1 MVAMIRCACP
11 GVSDGSAVSIV
22 GRPTMSFISA
32 GRIIVFLAVCS
43 VGAIL
48 AGCSATDLVNA
59 LVPGKGYVE
68 KADLTYGEG
77 ARRRLDVYV
86 PAAGAKPAPVVIF
99 FYGGG
104 WTAGD
109 KDMYLFA
116 GQAFASRGYVTV
128 IPDYRLYPAVHYP
141 AFLQDAAAAVR
152 WTADH
157 IAEQGGDP
165 TRIYLVGHSAG
176 AYIAAMLTLDRRWLG
191 AVGLDPRRQIRAT
204 VGLAGPYDFLPL
216 DTDQLKAIF
225 GPPDQWPSTQPIN
238 HVEGDASPLL
248 LVAGSEDEVVRPAN
262 VAHLADRIRAKGG
275 RVEEKYY
282 YGIGHMKL
290 MGALAAPLRFVAPVL
305 DDTVAF
311 MNDNR

>member
-1 MVAMIRCACP
+1 MVAMIRCVRP
-11 GVSDGSAVSIV
+11 GVSDGIAVSID
-22 GRPTMSFISA
+22 GRPTMSLVSA
-32 GRIIVFLAVCS
+32 GRIIVLLAACS
-43 VGAIL
+43 AGLPL
-48 AGCSATDLVNA
+48 AGCSATDVVNV

-68 KADLTYGEG
+68 KAGLSYGDG
-77 ARRRLDVYV
+77 PRQKLDVYV
-86 PAAGAKPAPVVIF
+86 PAAAAKPAPVVIF

-116 GQAFASRGYVTV
+116 GQAFASRGFVTV
-128 IPDYRLYPAVHYP
+128 IPDYRLYPEVSYP

-152 WTADH
+152 WTVDH
-157 IAEQGGDP
+157 IAGQGGDP
-165 TRIYLVGHSAG
+165 RRIYLVGHSAG

-191 AVGLDPRRQIRAT
+191 AVGLDPRRQIRAM

-238 HVEGDASPLL
+238 HVEGDGPPML
-248 LVAGSEDEVVRPAN
+248 LVAGAEDDVVRPAN
-262 VAHLADRIRAKGG
+262 VAHLAGRIRAKGG
-275 RVEEKYY
+275 LVEEKYY

-290 MGALAAPLRFVAPVL
+290 VGALAAPLRFVAPVL
-305 DDTVAF
+305 DDTADF
-311 MNDNR
+311 MNDNP